1 MRDHLGKRPSEAGGH
16 SRQNASAIPGSSHA
30 GKRDHA
36 IQAGRGDFDQ
46 SRRDFL
52 RTSVLTGAA
61 ASFSLFGV
69 ADRALSQEKKGG
81 EIRYGLVT
89 YQWGK
94 DWDLATLLNN
104 CEQAKVLGVELR
116 TTHKHGVEPTLS
128 ERERIEV
135 RKQFE
140 KSSVE
145 LVGIGSNERFDSPDP
160 KVLKA
165 AIEATKAF
173 IQLSHDVGGSGVK
186 VKPDSFHKDV
196 PREKTIAQI
205 GQALNEV
212 AEFATGF
219 GQQIRLE
226 VHGQCAQLPTI
237 RAILDVADHPNVA
250 VCWNSN
256 PQDLEAPGLEH
267 NFNLVK
273 DRLGRTTH
281 IHRFDVNNYPW
292 SQLLELFVR
301 ADYSGWMM
309 LEEGEVPS
317 DPAGEL
323 ARQRELFEQK
333 LSEAREQVG

>member
-1 MRDHLGKRPSEAGGH
+1 MTDKKGGMMFDH
-16 SRQNASAIPGSSHA
+16 
-30 GKRDHA
+30 
-36 IQAGRGDFDQ
+36 

-52 RTSVLTGAA
+52 QNAVLTGAA
-61 ASFSLFGV
+61 ASVGLFGLPR
-69 ADRALSQEKKGG
+69 RALAEDKKGSEEKKGS

-94 DWDLATLLNN
+94 DWDLPTLLKN

-116 TTHKHGVEPTLS
+116 TTHKHGVEPALT
-128 ERERIEV
+128 ERERNDV
-135 RKQFE
+135 RHQFE
-140 KSSVE
+140 KSPVQM
-145 LVGIGSNERFDSPDP
+145 VGIGSNERFDSPDP

-173 IQLSHDVGGSGVK
+173 VQLSHDVGGSGVK
-186 VKPDSFHKDV
+186 VKPDTFHKDV
-196 PREKTIAQI
+196 PRDKTITQI
-205 GQALNEV
+205 GQTLNEL
-212 AEFATGF
+212 AEYATGF

-292 SQLLELFVR
+292 AQLMELFVR

-309 LEEGEVPS
+309 LEEGEVPA

-323 ARQRELFEQK
+323 VRQRELFDQK
-333 LSEAREQVG
+333 LSEARQKVG